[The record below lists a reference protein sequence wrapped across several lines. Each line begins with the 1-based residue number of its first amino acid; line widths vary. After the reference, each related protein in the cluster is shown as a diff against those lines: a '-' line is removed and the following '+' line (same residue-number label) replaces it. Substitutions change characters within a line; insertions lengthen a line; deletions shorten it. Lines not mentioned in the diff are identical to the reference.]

1 MKGGYFSK
9 NRANIIISDIVN
21 REGMTFLKKQ
31 VLKKLGLILFF
42 VLFLWFILH
51 TAIIVTDGLND
62 ELAAVDIAV
71 VLGNKV
77 ELDGQPSN
85 RLKARLDKSV
95 ELYEEGYFK
104 YILVSGG
111 IGIEGFDEAKVM
123 KEYLVNKGIP
133 SELIIEDSNGYN
145 SFMTAENTK
154 AIMKDLNIKSVMVI
168 TQYFHITRT
177 KLAFNKLGFENVYSA
192 HAEIF
197 EYRDLYSIIREF
209 PAYYK
214 YAFN

>member
-1 MKGGYFSK
+1 
-9 NRANIIISDIVN
+9 
-21 REGMTFLKKQ
+21 MTI
-31 VLKKLGLILFF
+31 LKKLGFILFVILFF
-42 VLFLWFILH
+42 WFIIH

-62 ELAAVDIAV
+62 ELASVDIAV

-77 ELDGQPSN
+77 ELDGQPSS
-85 RLKARLDKSV
+85 RLRARLDKSV

-104 YILVSGG
+104 YIVVSGG
-111 IGIEGFDEAKVM
+111 IGKEGFDEAKVM

-133 SELIIEDSNGYN
+133 SEIIIEDSKGYN

-154 AIMKDLNIKSVMVI
+154 AIMKDLNLDSVMVI

-177 KLAFNKLGFENVYSA
+177 KLAFNKLGFKNVYAA

-214 YAFN
+214 YTLK

>member
-1 MKGGYFSK
+1 M
-9 NRANIIISDIVN
+9 
-21 REGMTFLKKQ
+21 LKIL
-31 VLKKLGLILFF
+31 VLKRLGFILFT
-42 VLFLWFILH
+42 VLFLWFIIH
-51 TAIIVTDGLND
+51 TTIIVTDGLRD
-62 ELAAVDIAV
+62 EVASVDMAV
-71 VLGNKV
+71 VLGNTV

-85 RLKARLDKSV
+85 RLQARLDKSV

-104 YILVSGG
+104 YIIVSGG
-111 IGIEGFDEAKVM
+111 IGKEGFDEAKVM

-133 SELIIEDSNGYN
+133 SEIIIEDSNGYN
-145 SFMTAENTK
+145 SYMTAENTRAK
-154 AIMKDLNIKSVMVI
+154 MKEFNIETVMVI

-197 EYRDLYSIIREF
+197 EYRDFYSIIREF

-214 YAFN
+214 YILN

>member
-1 MKGGYFSK
+1 MSL
-9 NRANIIISDIVN
+9 
-21 REGMTFLKKQ
+21 LKIL
-31 VLKKLGLILFF
+31 VLKRLGFILFT
-42 VLFLWFILH
+42 VLFLWFIIH
-51 TAIIVTDGLND
+51 TTIIVTDGLRD
-62 ELAAVDIAV
+62 EVASVDMAV
-71 VLGNKV
+71 VLGNTV

-85 RLKARLDKSV
+85 RLQARLDKSV

-104 YILVSGG
+104 YIIVSGG
-111 IGIEGFDEAKVM
+111 IGKEGFDEAKVM

-133 SELIIEDSNGYN
+133 SEIIIEDSNGYN
-145 SFMTAENTK
+145 SYMTAENTRAK
-154 AIMKDLNIKSVMVI
+154 MKEFNIETVMVI

-197 EYRDLYSIIREF
+197 EYRDFYSIIREF

-214 YAFN
+214 YILN